1 MNTLEEMDRIL
12 NTFYLSANGK
22 QILKPLSYLVWTVHR
37 IPTLL
42 RDLCPSY
49 VKPTNY
55 LFLSF
60 SAPHVTLTYLIIWR
74 YYASMDETRR
84 NVTTLS
90 ILFNSYQGLGK

>member
-12 NTFYLSANGK
+12 NTFYSSANGK

-49 VKPTNY
+49 AKPTDNLFFIIFCTTCHVNLFDY
-55 LFLSF
+55 LKVLREYGWNQ
-60 SAPHVTLTYLIIWR
+60 T
-74 YYASMDETRR
+74 
-84 NVTTLS
+84 
-90 ILFNSYQGLGK
+90 